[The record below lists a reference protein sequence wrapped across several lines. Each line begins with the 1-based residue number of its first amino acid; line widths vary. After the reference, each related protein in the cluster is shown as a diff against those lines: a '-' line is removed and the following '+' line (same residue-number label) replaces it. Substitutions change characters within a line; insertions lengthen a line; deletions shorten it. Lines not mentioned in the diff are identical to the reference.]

1 MKALDHPHPPHSVAA
16 TATAA
21 GTATGTGTTAIAGGA
36 AQPPRTGTAGT
47 AGTVRTALAPGT
59 AVDARTAVAPGT
71 AVGAVD
77 ATTVLAPGTA
87 LAAVDATTTLTPG
100 TPGTAGG
107 AVALVVAPGGAGGN
121 RLEGVAEFG
130 TGSVRLRCA
139 AGPERGVLT
148 ELGLGG
154 YRPVPPG
161 PGTGARL
168 AEAADTL
175 AELSP
180 FAAGVVRDM
189 VGAVVLLE
197 PRAGRHPL
205 GATMSSYS
213 SPRLPSTVFVTELG
227 MHRLPPG
234 FMFAEPS
241 VYSLQESLFHEA
253 LLLWLNEAHRISRP
267 FRTVRSRAVNVYVSW
282 HNAWWSAE
290 RCLRELFVFAHLPA
304 LRAAALERARG
315 PQRAL
320 LAAAH
325 RSASACARELLG
337 SLGARP
343 ELFTR
348 PGLELLEQIARLLPR
363 RRAA

>member
-1 MKALDHPHPPHSVAA
+1 MKALDHPHPVPTAA
-16 TATAA
+16 TATA
-21 GTATGTGTTAIAGGA
+21 TATAVAAGA
-36 AQPPRTGTAGT
+36 AQPPGTAGT
-47 AGTVRTALAPGT
+47 GLAAATARAP
-59 AVDARTAVAPGT
+59 AAA
-71 AVGAVD
+71 
-77 ATTVLAPGTA
+77 GTA
-87 LAAVDATTTLTPG
+87 LAALAA
-100 TPGTAGG
+100 GTAGG
-107 AVALVVAPGGAGGN
+107 AVALAAAPGGR
-121 RLEGVAEFG
+121 RLGDVAEFG
-130 TGSVRLRCA
+130 TGAVRLRCTG
-139 AGPERGVLT
+139 GPGRGVLA

-175 AELSP
+175 TELSP

-253 LLLWLNEAHRISRP
+253 LLLWLEEAHRIGRP
-267 FRTVRSRAVNVYVSW
+267 FRSVRSRAVNVYVSW

-325 RSASACARELLG
+325 RSAGACARELLG
-337 SLGARP
+337 SLSGRP

-348 PGLELLEQIARLLPR
+348 PGLELLEQTARLLPR
-363 RRAA
+363 RRSA